1 MSASSLSELLASQ
14 LPATLRARAQAL
26 IQLQDQVDRSL
37 PAALSGHVR
46 VLQLAEGQL
55 RLACDSGAVASRL
68 RHLSER
74 LVADLSARGVA
85 VTSLRVSVNP
95 ELLAT
100 ALPPLVKPGLPAAAL
115 DSLAQLG
122 KDIDEG
128 PLKQALG
135 RLLRH
140 HRQSGED

>member
-14 LPATLRARAQAL
+14 LPMALQARAQAL
-26 IQLQDQVDRSL
+26 IKTQAQLDRSL

-46 VLQLAEGQL
+46 VLQLENGQL

-68 RHLSER
+68 RHQTDSLLS
-74 LVADLSARGVA
+74 DLARNGMEVSA
-85 VTSLRVSVNP
+85 LRVSVNP

-100 ALPPLVKPGLPAAAL
+100 PAPHVDKPGLPAAAL
-115 DSLAQLG
+115 DSLAQLNT
-122 KDIDEG
+122 DIEDG
-128 PLKQALG
+128 PLKQALD

-140 HRQSGED
+140 HGQTGHD

>member
-14 LPATLRARAQAL
+14 LPATLRERAQAL
-26 IQLQDQVDRSL
+26 IQLQDRVDRSL
-37 PAALSGHVR
+37 PAALTGHVR

-68 RHLSER
+68 RHLSES
-74 LVADLSARGVA
+74 LIADLAARGVA
-85 VTSLRVSVNP
+85 VKSLRVGVNP

-100 ALPPLVKPGLPAAAL
+100 STPPVAKAGLPASAL
-115 DSLAQLG
+115 ASLAQLG
-122 KDIDEG
+122 DDIDEG

-140 HRQSGED
+140 HRQPGEG

>member
-14 LPATLRARAQAL
+14 LPTALRARAQAL
-26 IQLQDQVDRSL
+26 IELQDRVDRCL
-37 PAALSGHVR
+37 PAALTGHVR

-68 RHLSER
+68 RHQSER
-74 LVADLSARGVA
+74 LVADLSSRSVA
-85 VTSLRVSVNP
+85 VQSLRVSVNP

-100 ALPPLVKPGLPAAAL
+100 APPPLAKPGLPPAAL
-115 DSLAQLG
+115 DSLAQLSD
-122 KDIDEG
+122 DIDEG

-140 HRQSGED
+140 HRQPGQG